1 MAVSELTESLL
12 ARIAGWDT
20 VKLARAV
27 VTGGRVLKSDW
38 SPPRLTGTVQGG
50 SGPLATGLVIHDAV
64 NVDNLCTCRTA
75 RVRGIICEHAVAV
88 GIHWI
93 RAQQPAASAP
103 AATTPKAGA
112 APPKPVQRLRRAAPG
127 DRADVVELHVI
138 VPPNFAPAAARGK
151 VMLCVEVERAGK
163 RAPLNAL
170 PLSEPFAFDERD
182 AAFLDAWE
190 TMVGAP
196 AGMAILTAQQFLE
209 LLPRLAGHPRVT
221 LGKTQPLAVSNEPL
235 RLAVTARLQD
245 NGEIMLTAAGR
256 GHPAAS
262 SAPDPDA
269 SKRAEGRALEL
280 LGAGGVTW
288 CWTPPGSLH
297 PLALPAGLASL
308 PAGPVTIPRARVPQF
323 LHLDWPRL
331 VAQCDVD
338 ADFTTEDFELEP
350 ALPHFRLHLAG
361 GLAMLSAKLQCFY
374 GDKSV
379 VPGVAAK
386 DDAVWLPD
394 PDVPTRYRTRH
405 LAAEQ
410 EAVARF
416 TRHGFVGPDARG
428 CWNVKGQDQV
438 LAFFAREFPR
448 IEKEW
453 TVTLEER
460 LERSTEQNLERVEPR
475 FAVTPSGEQW
485 FDLAVDYQTS
495 GGERLTAAEVQALLL
510 GGRGIGKSKRGKFLL
525 VDTGA
530 VEELQQVLLEAS
542 PQQQGGAYRL
552 ANAQAGFVEAT
563 LRQNGWPPQAPA
575 AWRERVAQQRGEL
588 KPTPPPLGELESV
601 LRPYQ
606 KDGVAWLHFLRVNGF
621 GGVLADEMG
630 LGKTLQVLA
639 LLSSCSS
646 RRKEADAGK
655 WPIANRQWPRSESLL
670 TSAPAALIG
679 PSLVVCPTSLVTNWA
694 AEAAKFT
701 PQLRVLALH
710 GQGRHALFAQIPQA
724 DLVVTSYALLRRDF
738 ERYRALEFDTVILD
752 EAQHIKN
759 RATQNAQ
766 AVKAIRSRHRLVL
779 TGTPLEN
786 SVLDLWSLFDFLM
799 PGYLGTATEF
809 RERYELPLTKT
820 RDATLQERLARRVRP
835 FILRR
840 LKRDVA
846 ADLPEKIEQVS
857 YCDLT
862 EEQQA
867 VYQQLLE
874 AGRREVF
881 GAVEKNGLAKGR
893 LVLLTTLLRLR
904 QVCCDVRLLGEP
916 ERGPAASQPS
926 AKLELFAE
934 LLDEILDGGHR
945 ALVFS
950 QFTTMLGLLREH
962 LDTAGVGYCYLD
974 GATKNRAE
982 VVEKFQRDG
991 RIPVFLIS
999 LKAGGTGLNLTG
1011 ADTVIH
1017 FDPWWNPAVE
1027 AQATDRAHRLGQ
1039 RRVVTSYKLI
1049 TRGTVEEKILNL
1061 QQRKRAL
1068 TQGMLGEETLAE
1080 RLGWEEIQDLLRG

>member
-1 MAVSELTESLL
+1 MAALELTESLL

-20 VKLARAV
+20 VKLARGIVSA
-27 VTGGRVLKSDW
+27 GRVLTSDW

-50 SGPLATGLVIHDAV
+50 SGLLATGLVIHDAV

-75 RVRGIICEHAVAV
+75 RARGIICEHAVAV

-93 RAQQPAASAP
+93 RAQQPATTAP
-103 AATTPKAGA
+103 AAATPKAGA
-112 APPKPVQRLRRAAPG
+112 APPKPVKRLRRAAPG
-127 DRADVVELHVI
+127 ERADAVELHVI
-138 VPPNFAPAAARGK
+138 VPPNFAAAAARGK
-151 VMLCVEVERAGK
+151 VMLCVEAARRGQ

-182 AAFLDAWE
+182 AVFLDAWE
-190 TMVGAP
+190 TMAGEP

-245 NGEIMLTAAGR
+245 NGEIVLTAAGR
-256 GHPAAS
+256 G
-262 SAPDPDA
+262 
-269 SKRAEGRALEL
+269 LEL
-280 LGAGGVTW
+280 LSAGGATW
-288 CWTPPGSLH
+288 CWAPPGSLH
-297 PLALPAGLASL
+297 PLGLPGGLASL

-323 LHLDWPRL
+323 LNLDWPRL

-338 ADFTTEDFELEP
+338 ADFTAEDFELEP
-350 ALPHFRLHLAG
+350 APPRFRLHLAG
-361 GLAMLSAKLQCFY
+361 GLAMLSAKLECYY
-374 GDKSV
+374 GDRSV
-379 VPGVAAK
+379 VPGVASK

-394 PDVPTRYRTRH
+394 PDVPTRYRTRN

-416 TRHGFVGPDARG
+416 TRHGFVGPDAKG

-453 TVTLEER
+453 SVTLEER
-460 LERSTEQNLERVEPR
+460 LERSAEQNLERVEPR

-485 FDLAVDYQTS
+485 FDLSVSYQTR

-563 LRQNGWPPQAPA
+563 LRQHGWPPQAPA
-575 AWRERVAQQRGEL
+575 AWRDRVAVQRGER
-588 KPTPPPLGELESV
+588 KPAPPPLGALESV

-606 KDGVAWLHFLRVNGF
+606 KDGVAWLHFLRANGF

-639 LLSSCSS
+639 LLSACSS
-646 RRKEADAGK
+646 RRKEAHSEESPMAS
-655 WPIANRQWPRSESLL
+655 RQSSKGESLP
-670 TSAPAALIG
+670 TSAPTDLVG
-679 PSLVVCPTSLVTNWA
+679 PSLVVCPTSLVANWA

-701 PQLRVLALH
+701 PHLRVLALH
-710 GQGRHALFAQIPQA
+710 GPGRHALFTRIPES

-738 ERYRALEFDTVILD
+738 ERYRALEFDTVVLD

-820 RDATLQERLARRVRP
+820 RDATLQDRLARRVRP

-881 GAVEKNGLAKGR
+881 GAVEKNGLAKSR
-893 LVLLTTLLRLR
+893 LVVLTTLLRLR

-916 ERGPAASQPS
+916 ERGAAVSQPS

-934 LLDEILDGGHR
+934 LLDEVLDGGHR

-962 LDTAGVGYCYLD
+962 LDAAGVNYCYLD

-982 VVEKFQRDG
+982 VVEKFQRDA
-991 RIPVFLIS
+991 RVPVFLIS

-1027 AQATDRAHRLGQ
+1027 AQATDRAHRIGQ

-1068 TQGMLGEETLAE
+1068 IEGMLGEETLAE
-1080 RLGWEEIQDLLRG
+1080 SLSWEEIQDLLRG